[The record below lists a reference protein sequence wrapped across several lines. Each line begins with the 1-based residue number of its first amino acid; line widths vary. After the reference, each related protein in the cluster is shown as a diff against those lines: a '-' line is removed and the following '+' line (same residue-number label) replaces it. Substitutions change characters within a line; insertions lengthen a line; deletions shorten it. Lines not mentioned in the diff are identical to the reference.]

1 MHFIVSSMG
10 RNTTL
15 LPVQS
20 AIFVF
25 IARFPPGSQPP
36 SIPTTFAVGA
46 EGEGEGEGE
55 GDREVGG
62 EEEA

>member
-1 MHFIVSSMG
+1 MG

-46 EGEGEGEGE
+46 EGEGEGEG
-55 GDREVGG
+55 DREVGG